1 MIQNFKLGELFE
13 IQIGKT
19 PARGDKKMWDL
30 NKKSNNIWLSIKDLK
45 QVDANGYISDS
56 AEYIS
61 DDGAKFVRLVPKNTL
76 LLSFKL
82 TLGRTAITKIPLRTN
97 EAIAALLPKT
107 DKSDLRYL
115 KYYLEYF
122 DFVKFAKN
130 DFKVKGLTLN
140 KKKLAEIP
148 IPLPSLQ
155 EQKKI
160 VEKLDNFEQIISKLN
175 MNRINKI
182 NEYKKF
188 IKSLSLLLPD
198 KDTKVFQIDDIT
210 VEYGRGKSK
219 HRPRNFKGLYDGK
232 YPFIQTGDIRNSNIY
247 IKKYKKT
254 YNESGLKQSKLWPA
268 GTICLNIAANVGDV
282 AILTFDACFPDSV
295 LGIKAN
301 TEIVDDKYLYYL
313 LFKKFDEINKMSENS
328 AAQKNFNLQKLRAL
342 RFNVPSLEVQ
352 KDIISKLDSAFKN
365 IKILTNTLDIQDSKI
380 NLLSKS
386 VLNKEFSYE

>member
-1 MIQNFKLGELFE
+1 MIHNFKLGELFE